1 MTDDRKPELERLL
14 IEKPLDLPLRLE
26 YAALLAA
33 GGDDAAARAQYQLV
47 LGLRPNDAAAK
58 SGLAELDARA
68 SAAHNTDT
76 DESDDSDD
84 AGSDGGPP
92 AAAARN
98 LHGVTQLPL
107 RVVPASPSPQT
118 EADVVSISRSGTV
131 RFSDI
136 VGMEELK
143 KLLRLRII
151 EPFQKP
157 GLFARFRKKAGGGV
171 LLYGP
176 PGCGKT
182 MIARAIAY
190 ECKASFTSIGIS
202 EVLNMWIGESE
213 RNLAQAFEQARQ
225 TAPSVLF
232 FDELDALAFSRSK
245 TQSSHTRTLV
255 NEFLSQLDGMTGS
268 NDKVLIL
275 AATNMPWD
283 VDDAMKR
290 PGRFD
295 RQIFVPPPD
304 AAARAEMLRAK
315 LRDVPVDGVDYDRIA
330 KKAEH
335 FSGADIDGLIEGAKE
350 TVLDEIVQ
358 GGAERGLRTDDLLG
372 ALAPLSPSTLDW
384 LKVAKNLVKFGGGGP
399 KYKDVEAYL
408 RSAKLY

>member
-1 MTDDRKPELERLL
+1 MTESRKLELEHLL
-14 IEKPLDLPLRLE
+14 IERPLDRTLRLE
-26 YAALLAA
+26 YAALLATL
-33 GGDDAAARAQYQLV
+33 GDEAAARSQYQLV
-47 LGLRPNDAAAK
+47 LGLHPNDAAAT
-58 SGLAELDARA
+58 SALAELEASKAKSNDAA
-68 SAAHNTDT
+68 DSEPSAPKSPV
-76 DESDDSDD
+76 E
-84 AGSDGGPP
+84 G
-92 AAAARN
+92 AR
-98 LHGVTQLPL
+98 TPL
-107 RVVPASPSPQT
+107 RVVPLGSAPAT

-136 VGMEELK
+136 IGMEELK

-202 EVLNMWIGESE
+202 EVLNMWLGESE

-225 TAPSVLF
+225 TAPTVLF

-255 NEFLSQLDGMTGS
+255 NEFLAQLDGMTGS
-268 NDKVLIL
+268 NDKVLVL

-304 AAARAEMLRAK
+304 SVARSEMLRTK
-315 LRDVPVDGVDYDRIA
+315 LRDVPVDSIDYDRVA

-335 FSGADIDGLIEGAKE
+335 FSGADIDGLIDGAKE

-358 GGAERGLRTDDLLG
+358 GNPERGLRTDDLLG
-372 ALAPLSPSTLDW
+372 ALEDLSPSTLDW